1 MTTTRLR
8 GTFAVTKALALVEPG
23 PDDETGPGTFSLI
36 LSTSDVDRDGETVEP
51 GAFDPLPDH
60 ITMDIDHGMSVA
72 TTVGS
77 GKPFYRAD
85 GKLQV
90 DGTWASTEL
99 AQNTRTL
106 VREGHVR
113 TASVAM
119 IPTKKTKDD
128 NGPTRIVK
136 ADLLNGAFTP
146 VPSNRNAEV
155 LSAKSAT
162 GVLNGIET
170 LLKAGRRNSV
180 GDQAIVQTIHDLVS
194 NLGAIC
200 GNGSS
205 EEGGSSGDPDNDGD
219 ANGVERG
226 RKAHTPDELR
236 ALPALDAATKTTTDE
251 HVTSDEDADPEGKSA
266 AAAAQAAAA
275 ADDTDGQAE
284 IVKAYGLLALTA
296 ARDALQ

>member
-1 MTTTRLR
+1 MTSRSRLR
-8 GTFAVTKALALVEPG
+8 GDFAVTKAIASIEPG

-36 LSTSDVDRDGETVEP
+36 LSTSDQDRDGEIVDP

-60 ITMDIDHGMSVA
+60 IAMDIDHGMSVA

-77 GKPFYRAD
+77 GPPSYMPD
-85 GKLQV
+85 GRLRV
-90 DGTWASTEL
+90 DGTFASTEL
-99 AQNTRTL
+99 GQQTRTL
-106 VREGHVR
+106 VRERHIR

-119 IPTKKTKDD
+119 IPLKKSKDED
-128 NGPTRIVK
+128 GVTRIVK

-146 VPSNRNAEV
+146 VPSNRSAQV

-194 NLGAIC
+194 NLGALC

-219 ANGVERG
+219 PRG
-226 RKAHTPDELR
+226 KGITLDEARTLI
-236 ALPALDAATKTTTDE
+236 AQDATTKTTEAATPE
-251 HVTSDEDADPEGKSA
+251 VDAEIESKSA
-266 AAAAQAAAA
+266 AEAAAVKAAAEA
-275 ADDTDGQAE
+275 ADPAAE
-284 IVKAYGLLALTA
+284 LDAVVWSLVA
-296 ARDALQ
+296 DALNAGRDL